1 MPDIPSVFPL
11 WHITLTATIGF
22 AASFVALW
30 AWGKRSGSMLT
41 RELAAVSLVVALSI
55 IAWRLAGNVAQL
67 NDDPVP
73 PFSPND
79 LLCPL
84 VTYVLLGVYA
94 GFRPPADQSRWERA
108 RALLTIVSLLVN
120 VITI

>member
-1 MPDIPSVFPL
+1 MPDIPSVFPF
-11 WHITLTATIGF
+11 WHIALTVAIGF
-22 AASFVALW
+22 VASSVVLL
-30 AWGKRSGSMLT
+30 AWGKRSGPILT
-41 RELAAVSLVVALSI
+41 REVAAVSLVVALSI

-79 LLCPL
+79 LLCPV
-84 VTYVLLGVYA
+84 VTYVFLGVYA
-94 GFRPPADQSRWERA
+94 GFRPPADRSRWERE
-108 RALLTIVSLLVN
+108 RALLTIVSLFVN

>member
-1 MPDIPSVFPL
+1 MSDSSAVFPL
-11 WHITLTATIGF
+11 WHIALTSAIGF
-22 AASFVALW
+22 AASFVVLW
-30 AWGKRSGSMLT
+30 VWGKRSGSVLT
-41 RELAAVSLVVALSI
+41 HEMAAVSLVVALSI

-79 LLCPL
+79 LLCPVL
-84 VTYVLLGVYA
+84 TYVLLGVYA
-94 GFRPPADQSRWERA
+94 GFRPPADQSRWQRA